1 MTDLHPETG
10 FLPWKGK
17 YCPTY
22 RLRPTD
28 RWRAVTKLR
37 FDSAI
42 EAFTEAKAIV
52 NSIMNPAQVIEQ
64 PDDMGASEWVAGK
77 QERHELERKAVFGGD
92 RPATVFPK
100 GRKPVSVEYVLRR
113 SA

>member
-28 RWRAVTKLR
+28 RWRAVMRLE
-37 FDSAI
+37 FDSAHRAI
-42 EAFTEAKAIV
+42 AEAKAIV
-52 NSIMNPAQVIEQ
+52 AAILNPSQVIEQ
-64 PDDMGASEWVAGK
+64 PDDLGATEWVAGK
-77 QERHELERKAVFGGD
+77 QERHQRERTLVFGQD
-92 RPATVFPK
+92 KPNIVFPK
-100 GRKPVSVEYVLRR
+100 GRKPVTVEYVRR